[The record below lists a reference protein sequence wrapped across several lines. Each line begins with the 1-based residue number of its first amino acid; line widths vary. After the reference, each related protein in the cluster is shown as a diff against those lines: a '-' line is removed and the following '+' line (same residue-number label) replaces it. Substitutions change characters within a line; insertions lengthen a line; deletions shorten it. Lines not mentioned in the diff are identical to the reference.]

1 MPQAAAA
8 KSFAATAD
16 LQGSGFGQHVF
27 KGEVATKYLSKYGE
41 NASLLATGA
50 WTEKKADV
58 VAAAIL
64 DWATDNGAS
73 VYCHWCALRA
83 SCVSGEALCD
93 ALLLCARLALRNRS

>member
-16 LQGSGFGQHVF
+16 LPGSGFGQHVF

-73 VYCHWCALRA
+73 VYCHWC
-83 SCVSGEALCD
+83 V
-93 ALLLCARLALRNRS
+93 LCADCVACPSHRA

>member
-8 KSFAATAD
+8 RSFAATAD
-16 LQGSGFGQHVF
+16 LQASGFGQHVF
-27 KGEVATKYLSKYGE
+27 KGEVATRYLSKYGE
-41 NASLLATGA
+41 SAALLATGA
-50 WTEKKADV
+50 WTEKKADI

-93 ALLLCARLALRNRS
+93 ALLLCARLALRYRS